1 MEAMDNNSFFS
12 IDRLVEFGMS
22 MAVAQQMVNTMNQTM
37 QNMWIPGAQNT
48 ALQASS
54 QIYYA
59 IVDNCQTGPLSEAD
73 LSKLINNH
81 KINKD
86 TYVWTPGMTAWQT
99 AEHVP
104 AVMRIVALTPP
115 PFDKP

>member
-1 MEAMDNNSFFS
+1 MDNNSFFS

-37 QNMWIPGAQNT
+37 QSMWIPGAQNT
-48 ALQASS
+48 ALQATS
-54 QIYYA
+54 QMYYV
-59 IVDNCQTGPLSEAD
+59 IVDNNQVGPLSESD
-73 LSKLINNH
+73 LSRLISEH
-81 KINKD
+81 KVNKD

-99 AEHVP
+99 AEKVP

-115 PFDKP
+115 PFEQH